1 MVDKTELMEKLKQV
15 HNEHQTKMEEYDRLY
30 ETHSK
35 LNQELQLKHQAL
47 DAFKETVIVFK
58 EQMEL
63 HRRHHGDVPVQEL
76 QK

>member
-1 MVDKTELMEKLKQV
+1 
-15 HNEHQTKMEEYDRLY
+15 MEEYDRLY

-63 HRRHHGDVPVQEL
+63 HRSHHGQVSVHEL